1 MSSFKFAV
9 ILATWTLL
17 KEMDCMYLHSVY
29 KIHVIVFMCV
39 FFKKNVQHL
48 IAGEF

>member
-1 MSSFKFAV
+1 MDSM
-9 ILATWTLL
+9 L

-39 FFKKNVQHL
+39 FFLKNVQQS